1 MNKEFEENKL
11 NFITK
16 STDSK
21 IADNENIIKYNYYQ
35 LRIQYD
41 LSEEQIRE
49 FVRLAK
55 IRLNNLNY
63 NTYTKGQRYRYNYK
77 ENEVKSNEELVA
89 VKQKHK

>member
-1 MNKEFEENKL
+1 MNKKFEENKL

-21 IADNENIIKYNYYQ
+21 IADNENIIKYTYYQ

-41 LSEEQIRE
+41 LSEEQMRE

-63 NTYTKGQRYRYNYK
+63 NPYTKRQRYRYNYK

>member
-1 MNKEFEENKL
+1 MNKKFEENKL

-21 IADNENIIKYNYYQ
+21 IADNENIIKYTYYQ

-41 LSEEQIRE
+41 LSEEQMRE

-55 IRLNNLNY
+55 R
-63 NTYTKGQRYRYNYK
+63 QRYRYNYK